1 MVKKYSADPEEPQK
15 SAKARGSNLRVHFK
29 NMRETANA
37 IKGMSLKK
45 AKSFLEDVVEHKQA
59 VPFRRFTGGC
69 GRHAQGK
76 LRNAPGSQVGWPVKS
91 CKFILD
97 LLTNAEANA
106 EMRALDVDVLV
117 VDHIQCNR
125 AMKQRRRTYRAHGRI
140 NPYMSNP
147 THIELILSEKVEG
160 VKRGEEDDAAK
171 PVRMSRKGRARQLL
185 RVGGGVTAE

>member
-1 MVKKYSADPEEPQK
+1 MVKKYSAEAADPQK

-37 IKGMSLKK
+37 IKGLNLKK
-45 AKSFLEDVVEHKQA
+45 AKQFLEDVLEHKQA

-91 CKFILD
+91 CRFILD
-97 LLTNAEANA
+97 LLVNAEANA
-106 EMRALDVDVLV
+106 EMKGLDVDTLSIS
-117 VDHIQCNR
+117 HIQTNR

-140 NPYMSNP
+140 NREYFCR
-147 THIELILSEKVEG
+147 ERERDDQAERR
-160 VKRGEEDDAAK
+160 RGG
-171 PVRMSRKGRARQLL
+171 PSVGRARG
-185 RVGGGVTAE
+185 RAGGSGSGGVWCVGVRRWG